1 MKSQA
6 GEAER
11 TGVKSD
17 HEEAIPF
24 PILVGTPSQSLGPV
38 SEETGPSAVQGSESI
53 QRHGRWADTSPVD
66 PTKPQPCPKC
76 GSEEMTSELRLMDG
90 CWVRQPVCRA
100 CREARR
106 ENPRLPLTGRIRP

>member
-1 MKSQA
+1 MVTVPALGSYGGSLGCASLRFQTDPLPERRKYVSMKSQA

-38 SEETGPSAVQGSESI
+38 SEETGPSAV
-53 QRHGRWADTSPVD
+53 
-66 PTKPQPCPKC
+66 
-76 GSEEMTSELRLMDG
+76 
-90 CWVRQPVCRA
+90 
-100 CREARR
+100 
-106 ENPRLPLTGRIRP
+106 